1 MSESNEQIQT
11 EKGTNSMVLELRGP
25 VVMSLEI
32 TTLCNGRCPGCSN
45 VFPHRPDDKSLTAAQ
60 WGEVIKKLSPF
71 VQEFRI
77 TGGEP
82 TERGDLFEI
91 LSVLEEQERYYHI
104 FTNGLWRDPVAL
116 AEKFQSCAYLG
127 SFLVSLHGSDAETHR
142 SFSGAENFASVTETV
157 KTLVSSGFE
166 VNTNS
171 VLTKENI
178 NRIEEIVFL
187 SVELGAKSIV
197 FNRFIGKPVPSITLS
212 EEETKEALTR
222 IEKLQK
228 QGYNCIIGNCI
239 PFCFFPSSSSGC
251 LAGVTYGT
259 VDPFGNVRPCNH
271 SPYIAGNLVTD
282 SVTSV
287 WQSKKMRAWR
297 EKIPKECTKCA
308 KLSFCPAGCKA
319 MADLLGAQQDS
330 LIKTRVKPG
339 QENEKILEVSLDET
353 LCPSPKYLMREE
365 DFGLALVRHTQV
377 IPVSFKARKII
388 DMINGST
395 TLGEIEKK
403 HGGAALSFVYSLYI
417 RNFID
422 FIPKG

>member
-1 MSESNEQIQT
+1 
-11 EKGTNSMVLELRGP
+11 MVLELRGP

-91 LSVLEEQERYYHI
+91 LSSLEEQERYYHI

-116 AEKFQSCAYLG
+116 TEKFQNCAYLG

-142 SFSGAENFASVTETV
+142 SFSGAENFASVTETI

-212 EEETKEALTR
+212 EEETREALTK

-339 QENEKILEVSLDET
+339 QESEKILEVNLDET
-353 LCPSPKYLMREE
+353 LCPSPKYITREE